1 MTGTQSDVLVHL
13 AGPIDDAARARATD
27 ALAAVDGVRSVR
39 GSQRAR
45 NLLIVYYDPRTASTR
60 EGLRSVQSR
69 GFTARLVG
77 F

>member
-1 MTGTQSDVLVHL
+1 MTSMQSDVLVHL
-13 AGPIDDAARARATD
+13 AGPIDVTARARATA

-39 GSQRAR
+39 GSHRTP

-60 EGLRSVQSR
+60 EVLRTVQSQ

>member
-1 MTGTQSDVLVHL
+1 MLVHL
-13 AGPIDDAARARATD
+13 AGPIDAATRARATA

-39 GSQRAR
+39 GSHRTP
-45 NLLIVYYDPRTASTR
+45 NLLIVYYDPRIASTP
-60 EGLRSVQSR
+60 EVLRTVQSQ